1 MAFEFFKKKVIIE
14 TPGAASIISEDEAPA
29 GADSVM
35 RDGVND
41 KYDETN
47 TEHLMAHRNR
57 NNVLDNNQ

>member
-14 TPGAASIISEDEAPA
+14 TPGAANIISEDQAPA
-29 GADSVM
+29 GANSVM

-41 KYDETN
+41 TYDETN

-57 NNVLDNNQ
+57 NNVLDNQ

>member
-29 GADSVM
+29 GAGNVM

-41 KYDETN
+41 KYDEKN

>member
-1 MAFEFFKKKVIIE
+1 MGFEDYSKKIIIE
-14 TPGAASIISEDEAPA
+14 TEGAASIISEDEAPA
-29 GADSVM
+29 GAGNVM

-41 KYDETN
+41 KYDEKN